1 MRVPQS
7 YFADFDW
14 ATITPARI
22 FGAGRQLGTLEKGK
36 IANVVITD
44 KPIFTKDAKV
54 KRVFVDGRETKLPT
68 EAERTRRAA
77 NEAAAS
83 ARRHVEPDGENAAG
97 RSEHHRNGASRNG
110 APALA
115 GGTTG

>member
-1 MRVPQS
+1 LRVPQS

-68 EAERTRRAA
+68 EAERTRRVRTRP
-77 NEAAAS
+77 
-83 ARRHVEPDGENAAG
+83 RRPLEGTWNLTVKTPQGEVSIIATVHLEMEP
-97 RSEHHRNGASRNG
+97 R
-110 APALA
+110 L
-115 GGTTG
+115 